1 MRSAYSSATAAFTAV
16 AHNEV
21 IAREADTRGQLPVTD
36 GPPGPDGAAQ
46 FEQSRLATQCDA
58 NSSQLLQLDILGGD
72 ILGGDA
78 STRAQ
83 PAELHPDSTIAAA
96 CARASPDTAAPCS
109 SVTTQQHEDNMLL
122 SFDMLGGDASASRA
136 PQPVQL
142 VALHPETPIAADY
155 TRLSPDAANAS
166 NCVTTLQV
174 AGSMLPHLDM
184 LDAAVTM
191 RPKVPP

>member
-1 MRSAYSSATAAFTAV
+1 MDPTNCWSANKQIRRAIKS
-16 AHNEV
+16 
-21 IAREADTRGQLPVTD
+21 
-36 GPPGPDGAAQ
+36 
-46 FEQSRLATQCDA
+46 QCDA

-122 SFDMLGGDASASRA
+122 SFDMLGGVASASRA

-184 LDAAVTM
+184 LGGDPPAGHVTLPAQPTVQP
-191 RPKVPP
+191 RTHRCDRGHTPPSLHLVSHH